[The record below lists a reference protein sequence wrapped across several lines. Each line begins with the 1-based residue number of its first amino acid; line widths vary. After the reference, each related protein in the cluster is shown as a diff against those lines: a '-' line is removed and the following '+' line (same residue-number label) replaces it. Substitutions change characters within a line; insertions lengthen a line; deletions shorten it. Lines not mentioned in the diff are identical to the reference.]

1 MFRKM
6 RRWKQEISKEECI
19 LLLKREKRAVLALC
33 GEEDYPYALPLN
45 YLYRESSGKLY
56 FHGAREGYKADLLRK
71 NEKVSLCVTERG
83 EKREDWAYYVRS
95 VILFGRV
102 GIMEDREEGRKILRE
117 LGRKYYPT
125 EQEVEEEL
133 RKSFERTRIYELNIE
148 HMTGKLVHER

>member
-1 MFRKM
+1 M
-6 RRWKQEISKEECI
+6 
-19 LLLKREKRAVLALC
+19 
-33 GEEDYPYALPLN
+33 
-45 YLYRESSGKLY
+45 
-56 FHGAREGYKADLLRK
+56 
-71 NEKVSLCVTERG
+71 TERG